1 MSFDVFEGSYHN
13 GTRTRL
19 KKSLD
24 AVAKA
29 IESGIDFHFPIGTRP
44 LSNAVFKAQC
54 SLAHRQACEFLESLA
69 PLYKQ
74 ISGGGM
80 SSKES
85 WSRVMVFARQIFSDI
100 ATVRA
105 LNSEGSLGSKIWA
118 SFRTSE
124 LLKEYQRHN
133 WVEHPKTSSILALTS
148 MRKEGKA
155 IEEINS
161 KLNSQNAA
169 INRHT
174 GDIKKVQDDVKDL
187 KRKNPSLA

>member
-1 MSFDVFEGSYHN
+1 MWMC
-13 GTRTRL
+13 L

-24 AVAKA
+24 AVVKA
-29 IESGIDFHFPIGTRP
+29 IESGIDFHFPIATRP

-54 SLAHRQACEFLESLA
+54 SLAHRQVYEFLESRA

-74 ISGGGM
+74 FAGGGM
-80 SSKES
+80 SSKDS
-85 WSRVMVFARQIFSDI
+85 WSRVMFARQIFMDI
-100 ATVRA
+100 VSVRA
-105 LNSEGSLGSKIWA
+105 LNSEGFLGSMIWA
-118 SFRTSE
+118 SFRTTE

-133 WVEHPKTSSILALTS
+133 WVEHPKMSSILALTS

-161 KLNSQNAA
+161 KLNSQNVT
-169 INRHT
+169 INWHT
-174 GDIKKVQDDVKDL
+174 GDIKKIQDNMKDL